1 MSSRSGCGS
10 GRWTRWRGACSVAYV
25 FDREA
30 GQFVCD
36 FVERLPT
43 TDTGKLFSLYDW
55 QREAL
60 MEFYGTMDVPESGT
74 EESAERLRR
83 YWYLSSRSP
92 RRTAKASWLRRW
104 PSITSSR
111 TAS

>member
-1 MSSRSGCGS
+1 M
-10 GRWTRWRGACSVAYV
+10 AYV

-83 YWYLSSRSP
+83 YW
-92 RRTAKASWLRRW
+92 
-104 PSITSSR
+104 
-111 TAS
+111 